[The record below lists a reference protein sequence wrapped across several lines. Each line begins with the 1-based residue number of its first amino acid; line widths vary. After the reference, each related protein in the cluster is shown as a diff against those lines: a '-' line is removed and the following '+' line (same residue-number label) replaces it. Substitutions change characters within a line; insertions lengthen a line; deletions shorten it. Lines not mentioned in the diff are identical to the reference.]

1 MQILTTI
8 QEGNDVFFIII
19 YTVLHIMLG
28 EMAKRQNGEMAKR
41 RNGNIF
47 QFCKREKEM
56 YVSNVLNLQKLSF
69 RI

>member
-1 MQILTTI
+1 
-8 QEGNDVFFIII
+8 
-19 YTVLHIMLG
+19 MLG